1 MQLEINLETVSL
13 SSVESERIQII
24 EAELAQTECH
34 LVMLVLE

>member
-1 MQLEINLETVSL
+1 MQLDIIFETISL
-13 SSVESERIQII
+13 SSVESERIQVI

>member
-13 SSVESERIQII
+13 SSVETERIQAI
-24 EAELAQTECH
+24 ETELDQMECH